1 MPCRP
6 FDDLILEY
14 CENAL
19 EPEDRGRVEAHVA
32 RCAEC
37 RAFLEMQSEIETALP
52 RAIGKP
58 ALSPAFRQRLMR
70 RVESEDEG
78 RWGWVPPALDVI
90 GTCSVAA
97 ICGVVAQASLSPA
110 DPTWILAGAS
120 LVLAGWTSVRLLRQS

>member
-19 EPEDRGRVEAHVA
+19 SPEDRGRVEAHLA
-32 RCAEC
+32 QCAEC
-37 RAFLEMQSEIETALP
+37 RAFFEMQSEIEAALP

-58 ALSPAFRQRLMR
+58 SLAPAFRQRLMR

-78 RWGWVPPALDVI
+78 RWSWVPPVLDVI
-90 GTCSVAA
+90 GYCSVAA
-97 ICGVVAQASLSPA
+97 IGGVVAQALLSPA
-110 DPTWILAGAS
+110 ASTWILAGAS
-120 LVLAGWTSVRLLRQS
+120 LVFAGWTSVRLLRQG